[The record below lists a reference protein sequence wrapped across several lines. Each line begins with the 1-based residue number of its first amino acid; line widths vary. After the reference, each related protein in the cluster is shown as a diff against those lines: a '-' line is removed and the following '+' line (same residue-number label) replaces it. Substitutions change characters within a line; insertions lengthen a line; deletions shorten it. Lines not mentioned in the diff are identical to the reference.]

1 MKKVIKILVVLSV
14 VAATLLMFVAC
25 EDNIEN
31 AVEINVAV
39 PDGAPALAIAKL
51 LNSSK
56 FEGYK
61 VNYEIVAGA
70 TEISA
75 KITTGSADIVVAPTN
90 IAAKLY
96 SNGAKIKVVASNIF
110 GLVYL
115 VGTEEITSISA
126 LRGEEILC
134 TGQGGT
140 PDFVLQY
147 VLNQNGINGD
157 DANIKYISQG
167 SDVIAALKTGQAKF
181 ALLGEPAA
189 TMAVNNAGA
198 RILVDFQ
205 KEWKT
210 LTGNDGY
217 PQASTIVTDE
227 VFNEHSAFLKAFL
240 AEMEAN
246 TEWVKSNVET
256 VNQVLKDYGSTN
268 TFASAEVIERCNVRY
283 VGAMEAK
290 ASIVS
295 YLEIMSSYN
304 AGFIGATLPND
315 AFYAGVS
322 LD

>member
-1 MKKVIKILVVLSV
+1 MKKVLTIIVVLSV
-14 VAATLLMFVAC
+14 IAATLLLFVSC
-25 EDNIEN
+25 EDNTEN

-56 FEGYK
+56 FDGYK

-115 VGTEEITSISA
+115 VGTEDITSISA
-126 LRGEEILC
+126 LRGQEILC

-147 VLNQNGINGD
+147 VLNQNGINGE
-157 DANIKYISQG
+157 DANITYISQG
-167 SDVIAALKTGQAKF
+167 SDAIAALKTGQAKF

-205 KEWKT
+205 EEWEN
-210 LTGNDGY
+210 LTGNEGY

-227 VFNEHSAFLKAFL
+227 VFSEHSAFLKAFL

-256 VNQVLKDYGSTN
+256 VNKVLKDYGSTN

-283 VGAMEAK
+283 VGALKAK

-304 AGFIGATLPND
+304 ANFIGATLPND
-315 AFYAGVS
+315 GFYAGVS